1 MLRLKTLITVAYLIA
16 GLIVAANDDYLRELS
31 TIRQVVSALVAIIL
45 WPLVL
50 LGVDLHIRG

>member
-1 MLRLKTLITVAYLIA
+1 VLRLKTLIGAAYLIA
-16 GLIVAANDDYLRELS
+16 GLIVAANDEYLRNLE
-31 TIRQVVSALVAIIL
+31 TVRRVVSAILAIVL